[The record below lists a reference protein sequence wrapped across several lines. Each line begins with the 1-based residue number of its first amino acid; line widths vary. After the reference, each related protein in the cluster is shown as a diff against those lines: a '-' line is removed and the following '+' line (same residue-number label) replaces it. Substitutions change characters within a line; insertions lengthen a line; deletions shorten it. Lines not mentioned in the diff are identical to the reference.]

1 MRGTIL
7 VWRMSVL
14 SLRRFIGEATKKE
27 TTCFFRYFSH
37 LLSQITMG
45 RTLPQPKWWRS
56 FARRGTV
63 AVQTN
68 SLCTAGEKEELEPER
83 SRKKL
88 DPHARKTFG
97 SVGRQIPHRIIH
109 LIDDNKQDLGN
120 MHRADVIRIMDERGL
135 KLVLLGENAD
145 PPVYRLMSGKQIHE
159 EQLRLKEKQ
168 KASSKAGAVQ
178 IKELSFSAGIA
189 KHDVETKTK
198 QIQQWLAKKHHVR
211 ITVVKGSSA
220 EANDKMA
227 VLEQIVES
235 LIGSAACVYQPKMI
249 KDGRAAM
256 CVLRPMSEKE
266 LREYKQ
272 NQRETQDG
280 TGNSNEQ
287 SNQAK
292 TLEPNKPPQ

>member
-1 MRGTIL
+1 
-7 VWRMSVL
+7 MSAL

-27 TTCFFRYFSH
+27 PICFFRYFSH
-37 LLSQITMG
+37 LLPRTTMG
-45 RTLPQPKWWRS
+45 RALPQPKWVRLC
-56 FARRGTV
+56 ARRGTV

-68 SLCTAGEKEELEPER
+68 FLCTVGEKEELEPER
-83 SRKKL
+83 NKKKL

-120 MHRADVIRIMDERGL
+120 MHRADVIRIMDERDL

-159 EQLRLKEKQ
+159 EQLRLKEKE

-178 IKELSFSAGIA
+178 IKELRFSAGIA
-189 KHDVETKTK
+189 THDIETKTK
-198 QIQQWLAKKHHVR
+198 QIQQWIEKKHHVR

-220 EANDKMA
+220 DATDKMA
-227 VLEQIVES
+227 VLEQIVDS
-235 LIGSAACVYQPKMI
+235 MLGNAACVYKPKLI

-272 NQRETQDG
+272 NQRETQEG
-280 TGNSNEQ
+280 TTISNEQ
-287 SNQAK
+287 SNQAGP
-292 TLEPNKPPQ
+292 LQPNKSPQ

>member
-1 MRGTIL
+1 
-7 VWRMSVL
+7 
-14 SLRRFIGEATKKE
+14 
-27 TTCFFRYFSH
+27 
-37 LLSQITMG
+37 MG
-45 RTLPQPKWWRS
+45 RTLPQPKWVKLC
-56 FARRGTV
+56 ARRGTM

-68 SLCTAGEKEELEPER
+68 SLCTVGEKEELEPER
-83 SRKKL
+83 NKKKL
-88 DPHARKTFG
+88 DPHARKIFG

-120 MHRADVIRIMDERGL
+120 MHRADVIRIMDERDL

-168 KASSKAGAVQ
+168 KASSKAGASQ

-189 KHDVETKTK
+189 KHDIETKTK
-198 QIQQWLAKKHHVR
+198 QIQQWIEKKHHVR

-220 EANDKMA
+220 DATDKMA
-227 VLEQIVES
+227 VLEQIVDS
-235 LIGSAACVYQPKMI
+235 MLGSAVCVYKPKLI

-272 NQRETQDG
+272 NQRETQEG
-280 TGNSNEQ
+280 TEISNEQ

-292 TLEPNKPPQ
+292 PLQPNKSPQ

>member
-1 MRGTIL
+1 MQ
-7 VWRMSVL
+7 
-14 SLRRFIGEATKKE
+14 A
-27 TTCFFRYFSH
+27 
-37 LLSQITMG
+37 
-45 RTLPQPKWWRS
+45 
-56 FARRGTV
+56 
-63 AVQTN
+63 N
-68 SLCTAGEKEELEPER
+68 SLCTEAEKVELEPEKT
-83 SRKKL
+83 KKKQ
-88 DPHARKTFG
+88 DPNAKKTFG

-135 KLVLLGENAD
+135 KLVLLGETAD

-159 EQLRLKEKQ
+159 EQLRLKERQ
-168 KASSKAGAVQ
+168 KASSKGGAVQ

-189 KHDVETKTK
+189 KHDIETKTK
-198 QIQQWLAKKHHVR
+198 QILQWIEKKHHVR

-220 EANDKMA
+220 EAADKMV

-235 LIGSAACVYQPKMI
+235 MPGNAACVYKPKLI

-266 LREYKQ
+266 LLEYKQ
-272 NQRETQDG
+272 NQRETQEG
-280 TGNSNEQ
+280 TEISNEQ

-292 TLEPNKPPQ
+292 TLQLNEPAQ